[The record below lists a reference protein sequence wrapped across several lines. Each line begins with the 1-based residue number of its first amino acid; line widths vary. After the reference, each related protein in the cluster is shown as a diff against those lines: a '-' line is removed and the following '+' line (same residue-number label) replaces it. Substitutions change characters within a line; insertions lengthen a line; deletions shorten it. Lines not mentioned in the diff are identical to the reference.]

1 MSSPA
6 LPETWTPEDF
16 RRALYRA
23 GYEYAARRVR
33 EGLDPAAVRADLDG
47 MAAYFDR
54 PFSADTERGV
64 EDALAGRLPTL

>member
-1 MSSPA
+1 MSPPS

-33 EGLDPAAVRADLDG
+33 EGLDPEAVRADLAT